1 VWQAKF
7 SGALP
12 RTNAQPALY
21 MVLGGHQLQA
31 AVYAA
36 GQWQCDT
43 TIDIRSGLA
52 GADERSQNVA
62 LLDTLLAFSSDVSI
76 QQAAAVRLG
85 TFGMAMHVAVAE
97 RWLPCDTVPWSSALE
112 TADTQAAILAHM
124 QQAGLNIQPEDTVRY
139 EQAPWGC
146 ARWAVA
152 YPAALLQALAQ
163 CAQGLNGHL
172 ASVVPMASLALQ
184 QLERQMPG
192 ARLVAYTDA
201 QGLNLVEVEQGRV
214 LSVLQRPIPVSLSND
229 QPATT
234 ASVIKVWRSIQLR
247 SPQWESIAE
256 LPLLSEAANLGMS
269 SEKGLNLIAWPA
281 VELGSTA
288 PQVRALREFTAHSHP
303 LNAVPARRRTTT
315 LQAILIAAAV
325 ALLALL
331 AWKVTMNA
339 QTIWQ
344 MEKLASTPS
353 ENTTPNVPSTL
364 NKAQQDQVAAD
375 NAAIRQLNLPVA
387 QLLSALQPPKDI
399 RVALLGIDLSDGA
412 GGSSA
417 AKFKLNAETLS
428 GEEMTRYVG
437 FLTTRKPFVNAYL
450 VRHEVM
456 QNMPELPWRFTLEL
470 TWQP

>member
-1 VWQAKF
+1 MWQVKF

-21 MVLGGHQLQA
+21 IVLGAHQLQA

-36 GQWQCDT
+36 RQWKCDST
-43 TIDIRSGLA
+43 FDIRSGLA
-52 GADERSQNVA
+52 GADEKSQHVA
-62 LLDTLLAFSSDVSI
+62 LFDALLVLSSDVSI
-76 QQAAAVRLG
+76 QQAAAIPLQ
-85 TFGMAMHVAVAE
+85 TFGMPIHVAVAE
-97 RWLPCDTVPWSSALE
+97 RWLPYDTVPWSSALE
-112 TADTQAAILAHM
+112 TGDTQAAVLAHM
-124 QQAGLNIQPEDTVRY
+124 QQASLNMQPEDTVRY

-152 YPAALLQALAQ
+152 YPAVLLQALAQ

-184 QLERQMPG
+184 QLERQLPG
-192 ARLVAYTDA
+192 ARLVAYTDP
-201 QGLNLVEVEQGRV
+201 QGLSLVEVEQGRV
-214 LSVLQRPIPVSLSND
+214 LSVLQRPISASLLSD

-234 ASVIKVWRSIQLR
+234 ASLLKVWRSIQVR
-247 SPQWESIAE
+247 SPQWESLAE
-256 LPLLSEAANLGMS
+256 LPLLSEAASPGLS
-269 SEKGLNLIAWPA
+269 SEKGLNVITWAPA
-281 VELGSTA
+281 ESGSIA
-288 PQVRALREFTAHSHP
+288 PQVRALREFTAHLHP
-303 LNAVPARRRTTT
+303 LNAVPVRRGTTIF
-315 LQAILIAAAV
+315 QAILIAAAV

-331 AWKVTMNA
+331 AWRVTVNT

-353 ENTTPNVPSTL
+353 ENTTPNLTSTL
-364 NKAQQDQVAAD
+364 NKAQQDQVAAA

-399 RVALLGIDLSDGA
+399 RVALLGIDLSDGVN
-412 GGSSA
+412 GSSA

-428 GEEMTRYVG
+428 GEDMTRYVG
-437 FLTTRKPFVNAYL
+437 FLATRKPFVNAYL

-456 QNMPELPWRFTLEL
+456 QNMPEMPWRFTLEL

>member
-1 VWQAKF
+1 MWQAKF
-7 SGALP
+7 SGASP

-21 MVLGGHQLQA
+21 MVLGAHQLKA

-52 GADERSQNVA
+52 GADERSQNA
-62 LLDTLLAFSSDVSI
+62 GLLDALLAFSSDVSV
-76 QQAAAVRLG
+76 QQSSEVWRGTSDMAV
-85 TFGMAMHVAVAE
+85 HVAVVE
-97 RWLPCDTVPWSSALE
+97 DWLSSETVPWSSALE
-112 TADTQAAILAHM
+112 TADTQVAVLAHM
-124 QQAGLNIQPEDTVRY
+124 QQAGLDIQPDDTIRC
-139 EQAPWGC
+139 EQAPWGG
-146 ARWAVA
+146 ARWAVS
-152 YPAALLQALAQ
+152 YPAVLLQALAQ
-163 CAQGLNGHL
+163 CAQGLNGNL

-184 QLERQMPG
+184 QLERQLPG

-201 QGLNLVEVEQGRV
+201 QGLNLVEVEDGRV
-214 LSVLQRPIPVSLSND
+214 LSVLQRPMAISLSND
-229 QPATT
+229 QPATAT
-234 ASVIKVWRSIQLR
+234 SVIKVWRSIQLR
-247 SPQWESIAE
+247 SPQLESIAE

-269 SEKGLNLIAWPA
+269 SEKGLNLIAWSA

-288 PQVRALREFTAHSHP
+288 PQVRALREFTALPHP

-331 AWKVTMNA
+331 AWKATVNT

-344 MEKLASTPS
+344 MEKLTSTPS
-353 ENTTPNVPSTL
+353 ENTTPNLPSTL
-364 NKAQQDQVAAD
+364 NKAQQDQVAAA

-437 FLTTRKPFVNAYL
+437 FLTTRKPFFNAYL
-450 VRHEVM
+450 IRHEVM
-456 QNMPELPWRFTLEL
+456 QNMPEMPWRFTLEL